1 MRVCL
6 VSSIHP
12 WINPRLVKE
21 ADWLVA
27 HGHKVHVVTKRV
39 HGWSDGPD
47 QSLLASKKWRATR
60 VNLLRDH
67 PEGRRRWMATAV
79 RAELAMRSFEWTG
92 NRRLAE
98 VGYYR
103 GLSEV
108 LDAAVKTSA
117 DAYIAHTQGALPIA
131 ARAAA
136 KRGVPFA
143 FDCEDLL
150 AEEAADGLQRPR
162 QRRAIL
168 EIERTYLPLASYVT
182 ATSHAM
188 ADYLESRYGLSKLFV
203 VRNVFPLADLNGV
216 SAPRQR
222 PPTPTVELVWISAA
236 IGAGRG
242 LADAVRALA
251 LLPDRVRLTVFGRML
266 PEYEAEFSA
275 LVRELGVANRVMIHP
290 VLDHAAIMPT
300 LARFDVGLTLDSNNC
315 RNRSLT
321 ISNKVYHYLQAGL
334 ALVATDTPGHREA
347 LVSAPGAG
355 VVCAPGDVAGLANAL
370 QVYVGTPDALL
381 HAKEAA
387 WCAGQ
392 THDNWDRESD
402 IFRTAF
408 ETFAS

>member
-6 VSSIHP
+6 VSSVHP

-27 HGHKVHVVTKRV
+27 HGHQVHVVTKRV
-39 HGWSDGPD
+39 HAWSDGPD
-47 QSLLASKKWRATR
+47 ESLLAAKAWSATR
-60 VNLLRDH
+60 VNLLRH
-67 PEGRRRWMATAV
+67 HREGRRRWLATALHS
-79 RAELAMRSFEWTG
+79 ELALRAFEWTG

-103 GLSEV
+103 GFSEV
-108 LDAAVKTSA
+108 LSAAVDTSA

-136 KRGVPFA
+136 VRGVPFA

-182 ATSHAM
+182 ATSQAM
-188 ADYLESRYGLSKLFV
+188 AEYLQSQYGLARLLV
-203 VRNVFPLADLNGV
+203 VRNVFPLADLDGV
-216 SAPRQR
+216 PAPRQR
-222 PPTPTVELVWISAA
+222 PSRRTVDLVWISAA

-242 LADAVRALA
+242 LGDAVRALA
-251 LLPDRVRLTVFGRML
+251 LLPDHVRLTLFGRML
-266 PEYEAEFSA
+266 PAFEAEFFR
-275 LVRELGVANRVMIHP
+275 LVRDRGVAHRVAVHP

-300 LARFDVGLTLDSNNC
+300 LAHFDVGLTLDSNNC
-315 RNRSLT
+315 LNRSLT

-347 LVSAPGAG
+347 LGRAPGAG
-355 VVCAPGDVAGLANAL
+355 AVCAPGDVPALASALRSYAGD
-370 QVYVGTPDALL
+370 PDVLL
-381 HAKEAA
+381 SAKEAA

-402 IFRTAF
+402 VFRTAL
-408 ETFAS
+408 ETMAS